1 MKTYKAQE
9 NNVFVHVERGQVV
22 GKMIV
27 LAVNDTIENY
37 IEVSVDEAIEK
48 YNYQVIEEEENGNIE
63 R

>member
-1 MKTYKAQE
+1 MKVYKAQE
-9 NNVFVHVERGQVV
+9 GNVFVHVGRGQVV

-37 IEVSVDEAIEK
+37 IEVSIEEAIEK
-48 YNYQVIEEEENGNIE
+48 YNYQVIEEENGNIE